1 MKSPIALFY
10 AREGVGGG
18 STSFTIHLFRG
29 MQMAGIPATLYRI
42 ASKPKRAT
50 TLASYEGVPV
60 TWLTPEEAVALPK
73 QMPTLIVAAE
83 HSKHLPD
90 PTVLSR
96 MIDAGARTVIH
107 DPYEFMN
114 RNEVIGKGIY
124 DHLGDL
130 SKIVRPI
137 CIRPT
142 MKQFVKS
149 AVFIPHPYV
158 REFSGWQGADLR
170 KRKAACSIARM
181 TFVKRSDMI
190 MEANERIADPVHRVQ
205 FHCME
210 NRLFTKFKVMAKYP
224 DFKQGGFN
232 LPLEWGVS
240 ARHAKEYRLAVDF
253 TLFPYDGGGSQYAE
267 MEAWDAGTVPVMF
280 HDWFRY
286 PGEMVPDQNCLSVSS
301 TDELADLVTRSMKS
315 RALQDKLVAISQN
328 ATEHLEREHDPVG
341 IAKKYHRELT
351 K

>member
-1 MKSPIALFY
+1 
-10 AREGVGGG
+10 
-18 STSFTIHLFRG
+18 
-29 MQMAGIPATLYRI
+29 
-42 ASKPKRAT
+42 
-50 TLASYEGVPV
+50 
-60 TWLTPEEAVALPK
+60 
-73 QMPTLIVAAE
+73 
-83 HSKHLPD
+83 
-90 PTVLSR
+90 
-96 MIDAGARTVIH
+96 
-107 DPYEFMN
+107 
-114 RNEVIGKGIY
+114 
-124 DHLGDL
+124 
-130 SKIVRPI
+130 
-137 CIRPT
+137 
-142 MKQFVKS
+142 
-149 AVFIPHPYV
+149 
-158 REFSGWQGADLR
+158 
-170 KRKAACSIARM
+170 
-181 TFVKRSDMI
+181 
-190 MEANERIADPVHRVQ
+190 
-205 FHCME
+205 ME

-301 TDELADLVTRSMKS
+301 TDDLADLVTRSMKS

-328 ATEHLEREHDPVG
+328 ATEHLEREHDPVV